1 MKGWIELSALS
12 VLTMSA
18 IGFAPGVAADP
29 AVPDQGSAVDPGV
42 AQADP
47 STARQQAWV
56 DCMVSNHTGA
66 ECANIVDGAPP
77 PSSGATSSYIPGT
90 GTFRVPMDVAPG
102 VYESKGGTG
111 GGACVWARYASAS
124 GDPIDSGS
132 SGGLQRAK
140 IAAGE
145 GIFETTNCR
154 PWTRVG

>member
-1 MKGWIELSALS
+1 
-12 VLTMSA
+12 MSA

-66 ECANIVDGAPP
+66 ECANIVDGAPLQ
-77 PSSGATSSYIPGT
+77 SSGATSSYIPGT
-90 GTFRVPMDVAPG
+90 GTFQIPMDVAPG
-102 VYESKGGTG
+102 IYESKGGTA

-124 GDPIDSGS
+124 GDAIDSGS
-132 SGGLQRAK
+132 SAGLQRAK
-140 IAAGE
+140 IATGA

-154 PWTRVG
+154 PWTRVQ